1 MPKHELLFDV
11 GEYAPVAD
19 RITLFYAR
27 FPTGRI
33 ITRLVSRTEHEITV
47 QAFVFRSVEEQRPS
61 ATGLASER
69 IGDGDVNTVACL
81 ENTETSAIGR
91 ALANLGLT
99 ASAQRPSREEMV
111 KANRERALRVAE
123 ASPRRLT
130 TAPRPGV
137 SRFSAN
143 ADRVMDALDLLV
155 VAQRAGLPRAARAA
169 SARPSREPAANHATV
184 DRVERMLRSWTASR
198 HARVSGCNTPV
209 SAIRG
214 GLSEG
219 SVSFR
224 AERSANRVVPD
235 RETVALSGD
244 RDPSPRSESR
254 ST

>member
-19 RITLFYAR
+19 RVTLFYAR

-33 ITRLVSRTEHEITV
+33 ITRLISRTEHEITV
-47 QAFVFRSVEEQRPS
+47 QAFVFRSVEEERPS

-99 ASAQRPSREEMV
+99 ASSQRPSREEMV

-130 TAPRPGV
+130 TSPSSV
-137 SRFSAN
+137 SVALQRS
-143 ADRVMDALDLLV
+143 ADRVMDALDLLA
-155 VAQRAGLPRAARAA
+155 VAQRAGLTPRR
-169 SARPSREPAANHATV
+169 SRRLRETLMQPAVSDATV
-184 DRVERMLRSWTASR
+184 SRIERMLRSWIASR
-198 HARVSGCNTPV
+198 HALRL
-209 SAIRG
+209 R
-214 GLSEG
+214 L
-219 SVSFR
+219 
-224 AERSANRVVPD
+224 
-235 RETVALSGD
+235 
-244 RDPSPRSESR
+244 
-254 ST
+254 

>member
-47 QAFVFRSVEEQRPS
+47 QAFVFRSLEEERPS

-99 ASAQRPSREEMV
+99 ASSQRPSREEML
-111 KANRERALRVAE
+111 KANYERTLRVSE

-130 TAPRPGV
+130 TDGSPGSV
-137 SRFSAN
+137 TLQRN
-143 ADRVMDALDLLV
+143 ADRVMDALDLLC
-155 VAQRAGLPRAARAA
+155 VAQRAGLTPCRARRLRETLM
-169 SARPSREPAANHATV
+169 RPAVSHATV
-184 DRVERMLRSWTASR
+184 DRVERTLRSWVASR
-198 HARVSGCNTPV
+198 HA
-209 SAIRG
+209 
-214 GLSEG
+214 LSL
-219 SVSFR
+219 R
-224 AERSANRVVPD
+224 
-235 RETVALSGD
+235 L
-244 RDPSPRSESR
+244 
-254 ST
+254 